1 MYKREEKVNYKKWIF
16 TMLSIFWLSIIFS
29 FSLQPAKES
38 GETSMEFGKM
48 LVKLIV
54 PEFSDELDD
63 MSDVQLE
70 QWDHV
75 LRKCAHFMEY
85 LVLGVLVLATLCQMQ
100 VRHRG
105 LVAIGLCSVAAAV
118 DEGIQLFVPGRAG
131 RISDILLD
139 SLGAFTGIL
148 VGYLFMKLYIK
159 IARDIFCKNTVDKGK

>member
-1 MYKREEKVNYKKWIF
+1 MINYKKWIF
-16 TMLSIFWLSIIFS
+16 TMLSILWLSIIFS

-48 LVKLIV
+48 LVKLIA

-63 MSDVQLE
+63 MSDAHLE

-75 LRKCAHFMEY
+75 LRKCAHFTEY
-85 LVLGVLVLATLCQMQ
+85 LVLGVLVLATLYQMQ
-100 VRHRG
+100 VQHRG
-105 LVAIGLCSVAAAV
+105 LVAIGLCVVAAAV

-148 VGYLFMKLYIK
+148 IGYLFMRIYVK
-159 IARDIFCKNTVDKGK
+159 IVLGPFCKNTVDK